1 MAAKTIPFEDLE
13 TADLIVDAIYEG
25 GSNGNAGDDPI
36 SRLMGC
42 GNQGGFRYIGSYQK
56 PDFCVLYSELSHSD
70 WPDELNAEQGQFIYY
85 GDNRTPGHQLHET
98 RKKGNLVL
106 KHAFDALHSGARRE
120 VPPFFIFTKVPEAGR
135 SVCFRGL
142 AVPGSSRVSQ
152 TDDLVAIWKSFN
164 GSRFQNYK
172 AVFTILDVPVVGRRW
187 LQALR
192 SGQKDVVSTPTVF
205 SRWQTHA
212 RYDALIA
219 PPSVT
224 HRTKS
229 EQLPQTAQEHMC
241 VKAIKE
247 YFSQH
252 PEREYAFEKCA
263 SALVQLMDE
272 NIISCDNTRPWRDG
286 GRDATGV
293 YRIGLST
300 TYTDVEFSMEAKCYA
315 LDNECGVKETSRLIS
330 RLRHRQFGI
339 FVTTS
344 YVALQAYKEIIED
357 RHPVLIVAARDIGQL
372 LIAKGYAEHDML
384 NKWLKQ
390 F

>member
-1 MAAKTIPFEDLE
+1 MTVKTIAFADLE
-13 TADLIVDAIYEG
+13 IADLIVDAIYEG
-25 GSNGNAGDDPI
+25 GNNGNAGDDPI

-42 GNQGGFRYIGSYQK
+42 GNQGGFRYTGSHEK
-56 PDFCVLYSELSHSD
+56 PHFCVLYSELSHTD
-70 WPDELNAEQGQFIYY
+70 WPDELNAEQGQFLYY
-85 GDNRTPGHQLHET
+85 GDNRTPGHLLHAT

-106 KHAFDALHSGARRE
+106 KHAFDALHSGRRDM
-120 VPPFFIFTKVPEAGR
+120 VPPFFIFTKVPDAGR

-172 AVFTILDVPVVGRRW
+172 AVFTILDVPVVDRGW
-187 LQALR
+187 LVALR
-192 SGQKDVVSTPTVF
+192 TGQHDLELAPTAY
-205 SRWQTHA
+205 RKWQTSSQ
-212 RYDALIA
+212 YDALIA

-224 HRTKS
+224 HRKKL
-229 EQLPQTAQEHMC
+229 EQLPQTPQESMC
-241 VKAIKE
+241 IRTIKE

-252 PEREYAFEKCA
+252 VEREYAFEKCA

-272 NIISCDNTRPWRDG
+272 NIISCDNTRAWRDG
-286 GRDATGV
+286 GRDATGI
-293 YRIGLST
+293 YRIGLPT

-315 LDNECGVKETSRLIS
+315 LDNECGVKETARLIA

-344 YVALQAYKEIIED
+344 YVAQQAYKEIIED
-357 RHPVLIVAARDIGQL
+357 GHPVLIV
-372 LIAKGYAEHDML
+372 
-384 NKWLKQ
+384 
-390 F
+390 